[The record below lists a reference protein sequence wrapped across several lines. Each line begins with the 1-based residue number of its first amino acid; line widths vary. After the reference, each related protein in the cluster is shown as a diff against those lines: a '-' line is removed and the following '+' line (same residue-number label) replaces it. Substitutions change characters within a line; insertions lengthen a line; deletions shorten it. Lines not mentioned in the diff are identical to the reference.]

1 MLLEKR
7 QFERKEFHVRFRC
20 YMEGGARYPALS
32 LDLGKGGAFLT
43 SNELPVPGSL
53 IVVEAVDSNKNPLPV
68 LLVGRVVRTEQGDR
82 IGVGVQWVKAVI
94 RRELGTLVRFLT
106 HFLGLE
112 DLHPPAL
119 TDDEL
124 ADSATK
130 IIYDFRRGSFSVR
143 QQRLPSPLRPDWSLV
158 VDSDQPIPP
167 LMEGDPMFQYTSSMS
182 TDLEIEFPDDIAD
195 APPAEPPPE
204 PKTLTLEDSQLAGVP
219 DAFGAG
225 APPTGESGPETP
237 PTDAAAPDFPGEI
250 ELSPVSGLQFI
261 DEEIDEE
268 D

>member
-7 QFERKEFHVRFRC
+7 QFERREYRVRFRC

-43 SNELPVPGSL
+43 STELPVPGSL

-94 RRELGTLVRFLT
+94 RKEIGTLVRFLT
-106 HFLGLE
+106 HFFGLE

-119 TDDEL
+119 TDEEL
-124 ADSATK
+124 ADDATK
-130 IIYDFRRGSFSVR
+130 IIYDFRRASFSIR
-143 QQRLPSPLRPDWSLV
+143 QHRSPSPVRPDWSLV
-158 VDSDQPIPP
+158 VDSDQPLPP

-195 APPAEPPPE
+195 APPPRPPPE
-204 PKTLTLEDSQLAGVP
+204 PRAPTHEDSQPHEIP
-219 DAFGAG
+219 DAFGAE
-225 APPTGESGPETP
+225 APPTGESGADAP
-237 PTDAAAPDFPGEI
+237 PTAAPDFPSEI
-250 ELSPVSGLQFI
+250 ELSPISGVHFVD
-261 DEEIDEE
+261 DEKDRS